1 VDRSAAWQSW
11 VGGRFNNFRGN
22 LQLRPN
28 AVPGQRY
35 GPACAASNGRVPCPG
50 GMGFNPG
57 AFSSVP
63 GLFADPTQVLGTLGR
78 NVMRGSGA
86 WQINFALHRQFNFTD
101 RIHLQFW
108 SEKDRSIE
116 RRCRSDIGSCFPD
129 EINSQVGKATAT
141 RVKDQRISPASV
153 RIVQAQ

>member
-1 VDRSAAWQSW
+1 MEVDRSAAWQSW

-63 GLFADPTQVLGTLGR
+63 GLFADPTQVLALLDGTLCEDPALGR
-78 NVMRGSGA
+78 LTLHCTVSSILLTESIFNSGA
-86 WQINFALHRQFNFTD
+86 KKIEVSNVDVGPISAHVSLTRQILR
-101 RIHLQFW
+101 
-108 SEKDRSIE
+108 
-116 RRCRSDIGSCFPD
+116 
-129 EINSQVGKATAT
+129 
-141 RVKDQRISPASV
+141 
-153 RIVQAQ
+153 